1 MEKEYL
7 SGSELRQYL
16 HISTRKMKYLMDHDY
31 IPHED
36 TGQATRKYRVR
47 REDAIAF
54 KQRVETEPGF
64 LSEPTGCFNNGSTAE
79 GRSAGERA

>member
-31 IPHED
+31 ILHED
-36 TGQATRKYRVR
+36 TTSIGCSGKRISTGAESSVSGSAETDKKNRPV
-47 REDAIAF
+47 
-54 KQRVETEPGF
+54 KQFSDG
-64 LSEPTGCFNNGSTAE
+64 PTFYF
-79 GRSAGERA
+79 